1 MLFIVGRYQPRYN
14 QPDNYEFKI
23 SKIELLS
30 EIRDKMAKNIS
41 IKVKSEHLTDR
52 VTDDMV
58 NVFKKF
64 PGKLPVNFLITND
77 MEEIALNVFSR
88 KYSVSPANELFQA
101 LAEIEE
107 IKAKVN

>member
-1 MLFIVGRYQPRYN
+1 
-14 QPDNYEFKI
+14 
-23 SKIELLS
+23 
-30 EIRDKMAKNIS
+30 
-41 IKVKSEHLTDR
+41 
-52 VTDDMV
+52 
-58 NVFKKF
+58 
-64 PGKLPVNFLITND
+64 